1 MGDAAFWDGRY
12 RSGGDGWELGRPA
25 PPLARFLTHHPL
37 APLPPGRVLVPGCG
51 RGHEA
56 RLLSNLGFTAVGLDL
71 SGEALAEAR
80 RWHGDGHPRL
90 LWRQGDLLDPQQ
102 RAALGLTPSSFQGVV
117 EHTCFCAIDPGRRG
131 DYLAAVAELLVPGGW
146 LLGLFWCHDA
156 PGGPPWGGDPAEIA
170 AQLGAAGLEREIWQ
184 PAEGSA
190 VGRDGTPRADEWLAL
205 WRKPL
210 GKAPPSLTARSLH
223 PLIALTIGGSDSG
236 GGAGIQADLRTF
248 AAYGVHGCS
257 ALSCVTAQNTLGVT
271 RVDVLP
277 PEALTAQVAAVAADL
292 PPRALKTGMLP
303 NRALIEAAAA
313 AIAPLDAFR
322 LIDPVM
328 VSRAGA
334 VLLEPEAISAIVEHL
349 LPLAHLITPNR
360 HEAGLLTGLAVEGPA
375 DMEAAAERLAVL
387 LERRAA
393 SVGRRAGAVLIKG
406 GGIPECRGRDL
417 FRDASGPRWLVRPP
431 VDTPHTHGS
440 GCTLG
445 AAITAGVA
453 RGLALP
459 VALQGAKQFVEGGL
473 LHSLAIGGGQGPL
486 CHWYRQGGLEA
497 GPLS

>member
-12 RSGGDGWELGRPA
+12 RSGSDGWELGRPA
-25 PPLARFLTHHPL
+25 PPLAEFLAHHPL
-37 APLPPGRVLVPGCG
+37 APMPPGHVLVPGCG

-56 RLLSNLGFTAVGLDL
+56 RLLADRGFTVVGLDL
-71 SGEALAEAR
+71 SSEALAEAR
-80 RWHGDGHPRL
+80 RWNGEGHPRL
-90 LWRQGDLLDPQQ
+90 RWCQGDLLDPQQ
-102 RAALGLTPSSFQGVV
+102 RAGLGLTPASFQGVV

-131 DYLAAVAELLVPGGW
+131 DYLAAVQDLLEPGGW
-146 LLGLFWCHDA
+146 LLGLFWCHGS
-156 PGGPPWGGDPAEIA
+156 PGGPPWGGDPGEIA
-170 AQLGAAGLEREIWQ
+170 AQLQAAGLEPEIWQ

-190 VGRDGTPRADEWLAL
+190 VGRDGSPRADEWLAL

-210 GKAPPSLTARSLH
+210 GDAPQPLKAQSLRPP
-223 PLIALTIGGSDSG
+223 IALTVGGSDSG

-277 PEALTAQVAAVAADL
+277 PEALTAQVAAVVADL

-334 VLLEPEAISAIVEHL
+334 VLLEPEAIQAYRDHL
-349 LPLAHLITPNR
+349 LPLADLLTPNL
-360 HEAGLLTGLAVEGPA
+360 HEARLLSGLPIDSAADVERAAAMLREQGVAAVLVKGGGLAELRGR
-375 DMEAAAERLAVL
+375 DYLMAAAEP
-387 LERRAA
+387 
-393 SVGRRAGAVLIKG
+393 G
-406 GGIPECRGRDL
+406 
-417 FRDASGPRWLVRPP
+417 RWLVGA
-431 VDTPHTHGS
+431 VIDTPHTHGS

-445 AAITAGVA
+445 AAITAHRA
-453 RGLALP
+453 RGLARVDAVL
-459 VALQGAKQFVEGGL
+459 AAKTYVEGGL
-473 LHSLAIGGGQGPL
+473 RHALAIGGGQGPL
-486 CHWYRQGGLEA
+486 CHWH
-497 GPLS
+497 PLL